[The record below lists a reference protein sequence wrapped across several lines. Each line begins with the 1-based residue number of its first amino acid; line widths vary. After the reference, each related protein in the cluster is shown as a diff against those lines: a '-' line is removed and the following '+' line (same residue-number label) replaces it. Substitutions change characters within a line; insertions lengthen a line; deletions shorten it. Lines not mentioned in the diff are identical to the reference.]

1 MSVTFKSVAKR
12 NPLKLDED
20 PKFYALAVASGN
32 ADIDRLSELVADG
45 STVRQNDMYAVIVGL
60 VNAIQGELKNGR
72 KVTLGKLGTFSL
84 GLSSNG
90 VEEEDKLN
98 ASQITKARIN
108 YRPGNEIKDMLK
120 TLRYQKVRKA
130 EANEAPAPD
139 LPDKGA
145 EG

>member
-12 NPLKLDED
+12 NPQNFDET

-45 STVRQNDMYAVIVGL
+45 STVRQNDVYAVIIGL

-84 GLSSNG
+84 GVTSEG
-90 VEEEDKLN
+90 VEEEEKLSAN
-98 ASQITKARIN
+98 QIKKARIN
-108 YRPGNEIKDMLK
+108 YRPGAEIKDMLK
-120 TLRYQKVRKA
+120 TLRFKKLRKA
-130 EANEAPAPD
+130 ESPEGTTTLPPLNE
-139 LPDKGA
+139 
-145 EG
+145 

>member
-20 PKFYALAVASGN
+20 PKFYALALASGN
-32 ADIDRLSELVADG
+32 ADIDRLPELVADG
-45 STVRQNDMYAVIVGL
+45 STVRQNDVYAVIVGL

-98 ASQITKARIN
+98 ASQM
-108 YRPGNEIKDMLK
+108 GS
-120 TLRYQKVRKA
+120 
-130 EANEAPAPD
+130 
-139 LPDKGA
+139 
-145 EG
+145 